1 MRVTRTA
8 TTAKAA
14 RRADPLAK
22 MVLTGG
28 AVILALAAV
37 AVCTAVAARAET
49 TITAHGISTF
59 GELKYPADFK
69 HLDYVNPDAP
79 KGGEI
84 SEWTSGG
91 FDSMNPYSI
100 KGRAAAL
107 SSSSFESI
115 LEGTDDEVGANY
127 CLLCS
132 TLEYPED
139 RSWVIFNL
147 RDDVKFSDGSPLTA
161 EDVLFSYEVFLAK
174 GLTDFRTIFATKV
187 EKVEA
192 LDPLRVKFTFKPG
205 IPTRDLPQDVG
216 ALSILSKAQYEAEGL
231 DLAES
236 NLKPFLGTGAYV
248 LDGMRI
254 GESLT
259 YKRNPDYWGKDHPLR
274 VGTNNFDS
282 IRIEYFADYD
292 AAFEGFKGGSY
303 TFRNEASS
311 IKWATGYD
319 FPAVND
325 GHIVKAELDS
335 GQKSTGQSFVFN
347 MRREK
352 FQDPRVREAIG
363 LMFNFEW
370 SNATLFYGIYDR
382 INSYWGNSFME
393 ATGVPSPAEVAL
405 LQPLV
410 DEGLLDASILTDE
423 ALMSP
428 VSGDRQLDRSNLRKA
443 SALLA
448 DAGWVVGDDG
458 IRRNAKGE
466 LLRVEFLEDSPTF
479 DRVINPFVENLRS
492 LGVDAV
498 LTRVD
503 NAQMEDRTRPPK
515 YDFDITNHFA
525 QTGYFSGTEL
535 KQYYGSE
542 TADVSSFNAMGLK
555 SKAVDR
561 MIDVVLAATS
571 LETLT
576 TATKALDRVM
586 RLERFGIFQWFKAK
600 HTVAYYD
607 IFEHP
612 ETLPPYALGEL
623 TFWWYNA
630 EKAAALKAA
639 GALK

>member
-1 MRVTRTA
+1 MTDRKSVARVADLGAGQVKA
-8 TTAKAA
+8 TLLCGAMILS
-14 RRADPLAK
+14 LA
-22 MVLTGG
+22 G
-28 AVILALAAV
+28 LA
-37 AVCTAVAARAET
+37 TMARAET
-49 TITAHGISTF
+49 VITAHGISTF
-59 GELKYPADFK
+59 GELNLPADFT
-69 HLDYVNPDAP
+69 HLPYVNPDAP

-84 SEWTSGG
+84 SQWTSGG

-107 SSSSFESI
+107 SSSAFEAI
-115 LEGTDDEVGANY
+115 LEATDDEIGAAY

-147 RDDVKFSDGSPLTA
+147 RDDVRFSDGTPLTA
-161 EDVLFSYEVFLAK
+161 EDVIFSYETFLAK

-192 LDPLRVKFTFKPG
+192 LGPLRVKFTFKPG

-216 ALSILSKAQYEAEGL
+216 ALPILSKAHYIANGL
-231 DLAES
+231 DMEES
-236 NLKPFLGTGAYV
+236 SLTPFLGSGVYV
-248 LDGMRI
+248 LDSMRT
-254 GESLT
+254 GQSVT
-259 YKRNPDYWGKDHPLR
+259 YKRNPDYWGINHPLR
-274 VGTNNFDS
+274 VGTNNFDA

-292 AAFEGFKGGSY
+292 AAFEGFKGGAY

-319 FPAVND
+319 FPAVQN
-325 GHIVKAELDS
+325 GAVIKAELPS
-335 GQKSTGQSFVFN
+335 GAKSNGQSFIFN
-347 MRREK
+347 LRREK

-370 SNATLFYGIYDR
+370 SNKTLFYGIYDR
-382 INSYWGNSFME
+382 TTSYWGNSFME
-393 ATGVPSPAEVAL
+393 ATGTPSPEEVAL
-405 LQPLV
+405 LQPIV
-410 DEGLLDASILTDE
+410 DAGLIDASILTEE
-423 ALMSP
+423 AIMPP
-428 VSGDRQLDRSNLRKA
+428 VSGDRQLDRGNLRRA
-443 SALLA
+443 SALL
-448 DAGWVVGDDG
+448 DEAGWPVGNDG
-458 IRRNAKGE
+458 MRRNAAGE
-466 LLRVEFLEDSPTF
+466 LLRVEFLEDSPSF

-492 LGVDAV
+492 LGVDAM

-555 SKAVDR
+555 SPAVDR
-561 MIDVVLAATS
+561 MIDVVLAANTLES
-571 LETLT
+571 LTV
-576 TATKALDRVM
+576 ATKALDRVM
-586 RLERFGIFQWFKAK
+586 RAERFGIFQWYKGT
-600 HTVAYYD
+600 HTVAYYNMY
-607 IFEHP
+607 EHP
-612 ETLPPYALGEL
+612 ETLPPYAMGEM

-630 EKAAALKAA
+630 EKAAALKAS
-639 GALK
+639 GVLK

>member
-1 MRVTRTA
+1 MTDRKSVARVADRGAVQVKAALLRGAMILSLACFA
-8 TTAKAA
+8 TTA
-14 RRADPLAK
+14 
-22 MVLTGG
+22 
-28 AVILALAAV
+28 
-37 AVCTAVAARAET
+37 RAENV
-49 TITAHGISTF
+49 ITAHGISTF
-59 GELKYPADFK
+59 GELNLPADFT
-69 HLDYVNPDAP
+69 HLPYVNPDAP

-84 SEWTSGG
+84 SQWTSGG

-107 SSSSFESI
+107 SSSAFEAI
-115 LEGTDDEVGANY
+115 LESTDDEIGAAY

-147 RDDVKFSDGSPLTA
+147 RDDVRFSDGTPLTA
-161 EDVLFSYEVFLAK
+161 EDVIFSYETFLAK

-216 ALSILSKAQYEAEGL
+216 ALPILSKAHYIANGL
-231 DLAES
+231 DMAES
-236 NLKPFLGTGAYV
+236 SLTPFLGSGVYALDSMRTGQSV
-248 LDGMRI
+248 
-254 GESLT
+254 T
-259 YKRNPDYWGKDHPLR
+259 YKRNPDYWGAAHPLR

-292 AAFEGFKGGSY
+292 AAFEGFKGGAY

-319 FPAVND
+319 FPAVQN
-325 GHIVKAELDS
+325 GAVIKAELPS
-335 GQKSTGQSFVFN
+335 GAKSNGQSFIFN
-347 MRREK
+347 LRREK

-370 SNATLFYGIYDR
+370 SNKTLFYGIYDR
-382 INSYWGNSFME
+382 TTSYWGNSFME
-393 ATGVPSPAEVAL
+393 ATGTPSPEEVAL
-405 LQPLV
+405 LQPIV
-410 DEGLLDASILTDE
+410 DAGLIDASILTEE
-423 ALMSP
+423 AIMPP
-428 VSGDRQLDRSNLRKA
+428 VSGDRQLDRGNLRRA
-443 SALLA
+443 SALL
-448 DAGWVVGDDG
+448 DEAGWPVGNDG
-458 IRRNAKGE
+458 MRRNAKGE
-466 LLRVEFLEDSPTF
+466 LLRVEFLEDSPSF
-479 DRVINPFVENLRS
+479 DRVINPFVENLRT
-492 LGVDAV
+492 LGVDAM

-555 SKAVDR
+555 SPAVDR
-561 MIDVVLAATS
+561 MIDVVLAANTLNS
-571 LETLT
+571 LTV
-576 TATKALDRVM
+576 ATKALDRVM
-586 RLERFGIFQWFKAK
+586 RAERFGIFQWYKGT
-600 HTVAYYD
+600 HTVAYYNMY
-607 IFEHP
+607 EHP
-612 ETLPPYALGEL
+612 ETLPPYAMGEM

-630 EKAAALKAA
+630 EKAAALKAS
-639 GALK
+639 GVLK

>member
-1 MRVTRTA
+1 MTQAKQAV
-8 TTAKAA
+8 AKAEQTVFKA
-14 RRADPLAK
+14 A
-22 MVLTGG
+22 MMGG
-28 AVILALAAV
+28 ALILALAA
-37 AVCTAVAARAET
+37 TAVAARAQSMT
-49 TITAHGISTF
+49 AQTITAHGISTF
-59 GELKYPADFK
+59 GELNYPADFK
-69 HLDYVNPDAP
+69 HLAYVNPDAP

-107 SSSSFESI
+107 SSAAFEAI
-115 LEGTDDEVGANY
+115 LEGTDDEIGAAY

-132 TLEYPED
+132 SLEYPED
-139 RSWVIFNL
+139 RSWVVFNL
-147 RDDVKFSDGSPLTA
+147 RDDVRFSDGTPMTA
-161 EDVLFSYEVFLAK
+161 EDVVFSFNVFLNK
-174 GLTDFRTIFATKV
+174 GLTDFRTILATKV
-187 EKVEA
+187 EGVEA
-192 LDPLRVKFTFKPG
+192 LDTHRVKYTFKAG

-216 ALSILSKAQYEAEGL
+216 GMPILSKAQYEAAGL

-236 NLKPFLGTGAYV
+236 SMTPFVGTGAYV
-248 LDGMRI
+248 LDSMRI
-254 GESLT
+254 GESIT
-259 YKRNPDYWGKDHPLR
+259 YKRNPDYWGANHPLR
-274 VGTNNFDS
+274 VGTNNFDK
-282 IRIEYFADYD
+282 IRLEYFSDYD

-319 FPAVND
+319 FPAVAN
-325 GHIVKAELDS
+325 GQVIKAELDDGS
-335 GQKSTGQSFVFN
+335 KSTGQSFIFN
-347 MRREK
+347 LRREK

-370 SNATLFYGIYDR
+370 SNKTLFYGIYDR
-382 INSYWGNSFME
+382 INSFWGNSFME
-393 ATGVPSPAEVAL
+393 ATGVPSPEEVAL

-410 DEGLLDASILTDE
+410 DEGLLDAAILTDE
-423 ALMSP
+423 PVMSP
-428 VSGDRQLDRSNLRKA
+428 VSGDRQLDRGNLRKA

-458 IRRNAKGE
+458 MRRNAKGE
-466 LLRVEFLEDSPTF
+466 LLRVEFLEDSPSF
-479 DRVINPFVENLRS
+479 DRVINPFVENLRG

-515 YDFDITNHFA
+515 FDFDITNHFN

-555 SKAVDR
+555 SAAVDR
-561 MIDVVLAATS
+561 MTDVVLAADS
-571 LETLT
+571 LDSLT

-586 RLERFGIFQWFKAK
+586 RAERFATFQWFKAK

-639 GALK
+639 GVLK

>member
-1 MRVTRTA
+1 MKQARQAV
-8 TTAKAA
+8 AKAE
-14 RRADPLAK
+14 LGLVK
-22 MVLTGG
+22 MGLMGG
-28 AVILALAAV
+28 AVILALAA
-37 AVCTAVAARAET
+37 TAVAARSE

-59 GELKYPADFK
+59 GELNYPADFK
-69 HLDYVNPDAP
+69 HLAYVNPDAP

-107 SSSSFESI
+107 SSAAFEAI
-115 LEGTDDEVGANY
+115 LEGTDDEIGASY

-132 TLEYPED
+132 SLEYPED

-147 RDDVKFSDGSPLTA
+147 RDDVKFSDGTPMTA
-161 EDVLFSYEVFLAK
+161 NDVVFSFNVFLTK
-174 GLTDFRTIFATKV
+174 GLTDFRTILATKV
-187 EKVEA
+187 ESVEA
-192 LDPLRVKFTFKPG
+192 LDAHRVKYTFKTG

-216 ALSILSKAQYEAEGL
+216 GMPILSKAQYEAKGL

-236 NLKPFLGTGAYV
+236 SMTPFVGTGPYV
-248 LDGMRI
+248 LDSMRV
-254 GESLT
+254 GESIT
-259 YKRNPDYWGKDHPLR
+259 YKRNPDYWGANHPLR
-274 VGTNNFDS
+274 VGTNNFDK
-282 IRIEYFADYD
+282 IRIEYFSDYD

-319 FPAVND
+319 FPTVKN
-325 GHIVKAELDS
+325 GQVIKAELADGS
-335 GQKSTGQSFVFN
+335 KSTGQSFVFN
-347 MRREK
+347 LRREK

-370 SNATLFYGIYDR
+370 SNKTLFYGIYAR
-382 INSYWGNSFME
+382 INSFWGNSFME
-393 ATGVPSPAEVAL
+393 ATGTPSPEEVAL

-410 DEGLLDASILTDE
+410 DDGLLDASILTDE
-423 ALMSP
+423 AVMSP
-428 VSGDRQLDRSNLRKA
+428 VSGDRQLDRGNLRKA

-448 DAGWVVGDDG
+448 DAGWIVGDDG
-458 IRRNAKGE
+458 MRRNAKGE
-466 LLRVEFLEDSPTF
+466 LLRVEFLEDSPSF

-515 YDFDITNHFA
+515 YDFDITNHF
-525 QTGYFSGTEL
+525 QRTNYFSGSEL
-535 KQYYGSE
+535 EQYYGSQ

-555 SKAVDR
+555 SAAVDR
-561 MIDVVLAATS
+561 MTKIVLAADT
-571 LETLT
+571 LQNLT

-586 RLERFGIFQWFKAK
+586 RAERFAIFQWFKAK

-612 ETLPPYALGEL
+612 DTLPPYALGEL

-639 GALK
+639 GVLK

>member
-1 MRVTRTA
+1 MRVTQAA
-8 TTAKAA
+8 TKAKAQHA
-14 RRADPLAK
+14 ATKAGL
-22 MVLTGG
+22 MGG
-28 AVILALAAV
+28 AVILALAAFSM
-37 AVCTAVAARAET
+37 AARAET
-49 TITAHGISTF
+49 VITAHGISTF
-59 GELKYPADFK
+59 GELNYPADFT

-107 SSSSFESI
+107 ASAAFESI
-115 LEGTDDEVGANY
+115 LEGTEDEIGAHY

-147 RDDVKFSDGSPLTA
+147 RDDVMFSDGTPMTA
-161 EDVLFSYEVFLAK
+161 DDVVFSFNVFLTK
-174 GLTDFRTIFATKV
+174 GLTDFRTILATKV
-187 EKVEA
+187 ETVEA
-192 LDPLRVKFTFKPG
+192 LDAHRVKFTFKTG

-216 ALSILSKAQYEAEGL
+216 AMPILSKAQYEAEGL

-236 NLKPFLGTGAYV
+236 SMTPFIGTGVYALGT
-248 LDGMRI
+248 MRI
-254 GESLT
+254 GESVT
-259 YKRNPDYWGKDHPLR
+259 YNRNPNYWGINHPLR
-274 VGTNNFDS
+274 VGTNNFDR
-282 IRIEYFADYD
+282 IRIEYFSDYD

-319 FPAVND
+319 FPAVAN
-325 GHIVKAELDS
+325 GAVIKAELDDGS
-335 GQKSTGQSFVFN
+335 KSTGQSFIFN
-347 MRREK
+347 LRREK

-370 SNATLFYGIYDR
+370 SNETLFYGIYDR
-382 INSYWGNSFME
+382 INSFWGNSFME
-393 ATGVPSPAEVAL
+393 ATGVPSPEEVAL

-410 DEGLLDASILTDE
+410 DDGLLDASILTDE
-423 ALMSP
+423 AVMSP
-428 VSGDRQLDRSNLRKA
+428 VSGARQMDRGNLRKA

-458 IRRNAKGE
+458 MRRNAKGE
-466 LLRVEFLEDSPTF
+466 LLRIEFLEDSPSF
-479 DRVINPFVENLRS
+479 DRVINPFVENLRG

-515 YDFDITNHFA
+515 FDFDITNHFN
-525 QTGYFSGTEL
+525 QTGYFSGSEL

-555 SKAVDR
+555 SAAVDR
-561 MIDVVLAATS
+561 MTEVVLAADS
-571 LETLT
+571 LDSLT

-586 RLERFGIFQWFKAK
+586 RAERFGIFQWFKAK

-612 ETLPPYALGEL
+612 DTLPPYSLGEL
-623 TFWWYNA
+623 SFWWYNA
-630 EKAAALKAA
+630 DKAAALKAS